1 MNRKLRQYCL
11 IINIVIKAMF
21 VKTHWSIKIVEK
33 YYSIFRRTY
42 LMIMKNLIVTNMIFT
57 KIIKKMK
64 FQMTIKIVNDIIN
77 DNDLIFTLL
86 MFDAYFRMQK
96 LNSSFLIII
105 QKIEVIRKI
114 MKKIR
119 IIKTKKQISDAL
131 NIQNK
136 LITNYLHD
144 LSLNSKIFVW
154 KKN

>member
-1 MNRKLRQYCL
+1 
-11 IINIVIKAMF
+11 
-21 VKTHWSIKIVEK
+21 
-33 YYSIFRRTY
+33 
-42 LMIMKNLIVTNMIFT
+42 
-57 KIIKKMK
+57 
-64 FQMTIKIVNDIIN
+64 MTIKIVNDIIN

-131 NIQNK
+131 NIQNES
-136 LITNYLHD
+136 ITNHFHD
-144 LSLNSKIFVW
+144 LSLNSEILV
-154 KKN
+154 